1 MGTNWIGLCQ
11 WKRISALYT
20 DTKSAIS
27 TIQSLIVCVLY
38 IYVCREDCVCLLFL
52 FYFQFLFYI
61 RCRCVIIIIFI
72 KIVFINLFL
81 FVIFV
86 RLPFVIR
93 VLIRFWMTEFIL
105 FLHFFFPFVNLFILF
120 LQRKVRFTFH
130 SRTPVLFYF

>member
-1 MGTNWIGLCQ
+1 MGHDEYEAAQWNESNQFEWTSTNWIGLCQ

-27 TIQSLIVCVLY
+27 TIQSLIVRVLF

-52 FYFQFLFYI
+52 FYFHFLFYI

-93 VLIRFWMTEFIL
+93 
-105 FLHFFFPFVNLFILF
+105 
-120 LQRKVRFTFH
+120 
-130 SRTPVLFYF
+130 

>member
-1 MGTNWIGLCQ
+1 VFI
-11 WKRISALYT
+11 IF
-20 DTKSAIS
+20 
-27 TIQSLIVCVLY
+27 VLLSKY
-38 IYVCREDCVCLLFL
+38 
-52 FYFQFLFYI
+52 LFYI
-61 RCRCVIIIIFI
+61 RCRCVINPIIFI

-120 LQRKVRFTFH
+120 LQRMVRFTFH